1 MAQPPCPPP
10 PITQEGWGGGVRMM
24 NPVLTRAKSTT
35 TIAGPWETFQLDANL
50 TLINFVAL

>member
-1 MAQPPCPPP
+1 MAQPPCP
-10 PITQEGWGGGVRMM
+10 PITQEGWGGGVRIM

-35 TIAGPWETFQLDANL
+35 TITGPWETFQLDANL